1 MTSVYRGNNDLSE
14 NKTGVAWH
22 WLNAEQRAK
31 GQIISKHII
40 QIITQAQ
47 LFVSLRAT
55 KSNKCLHLVDD
66 SSFELSQ
73 TNFVKHSLL

>member
-1 MTSVYRGNNDLSE
+1 MYQSVRLTAKAVQTK

-40 QIITQAQ
+40 QIIM
-47 LFVSLRAT
+47 
-55 KSNKCLHLVDD
+55 
-66 SSFELSQ
+66 
-73 TNFVKHSLL
+73 